1 MKCLRWRT
9 RRDLAHIRQP
19 CTMTKSKLQAAC
31 NLPHRSKRL
40 YDGDSDGKSETYL
53 VELSVKRSSPDI
65 AIVEYTRETSFQRKG
80 CDVKITIKRYA
91 P

>member
-1 MKCLRWRT
+1 
-9 RRDLAHIRQP
+9 
-19 CTMTKSKLQAAC
+19 MTKSKLQAAC
-31 NLPHRSKRL
+31 NLPYSNKRL

-80 CDVKITIKRYA
+80 RRVEITIKQYA